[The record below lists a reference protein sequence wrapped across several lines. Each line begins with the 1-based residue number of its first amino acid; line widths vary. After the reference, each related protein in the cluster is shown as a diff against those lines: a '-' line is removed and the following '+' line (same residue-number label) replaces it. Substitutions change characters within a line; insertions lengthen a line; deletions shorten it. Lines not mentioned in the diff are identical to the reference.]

1 MSKHASL
8 AESSISSIVSE
19 EEKAENERKE

>member
-1 MSKHASL
+1 MSKHSL